1 MHSTSNCLLMIIW
14 NVVTKVKTLVCADD
28 HLSSPGPEVYNV
40 YKFASMSH
48 CIALVMLRVSVDF
61 DHHLCFT
68 VEQLLQETNLTVCV
82 FTGQLDL
89 IVDTPGELVSSLTGQ
104 VIHYSNSTCLWSSWP
119 SIAFFSTYSHLPK
132 TKIL

>member
-1 MHSTSNCLLMIIW
+1 MTICL
-14 NVVTKVKTLVCADD
+14 
-28 HLSSPGPEVYNV
+28 HLALRSIMCTNLRPCPTAWHWWCYVY
-40 YKFASMSH
+40 
-48 CIALVMLRVSVDF
+48 LLTF
-61 DHHLCFT
+61 DYHLYFT

-119 SIAFFSTYSHLPK
+119 SIAFFQYLFPSPKNENPVAFTMILLPYNRK
-132 TKIL
+132 EEGR